1 MITDNDLLKINKA
14 KQGFEFKK
22 KKVLLINSQKGLYI
36 NTPHPSQESGW
47 FCQEEKE
54 KTQKKAVPSL

>member
-1 MITDNDLLKINKA
+1 MVSNL
-14 KQGFEFKK
+14 K

>member
-1 MITDNDLLKINKA
+1 MIYKKINKA
-14 KQGFEFKK
+14 KQAFEFK
-22 KKVLLINSQKGLYI
+22 KKVLLINSLKDLYI

>member
-14 KQGFEFKK
+14 KQGFELK